1 MANAP
6 NIVRGKVWA
15 SDQYVYAF
23 DIIVQKYWTSPID
36 QADNAKFVMAG
47 VDEKFNAENAFK
59 NEGYTFIV
67 AGHNF
72 AGGGKSIEHVVTG
85 LMGAGIQAV
94 FADSFSRLQFRNA
107 TNYGLPFITCK
118 DIIKGFKTGDELEF
132 NFDTGQVKNLTT
144 GFEAQALP
152 VAPFV
157 AEITKAGGLMEF
169 IKAKIAD
176 GTAAQL
182 R

>member
-1 MANAP
+1 MANVP
-6 NIVRGKVWA
+6 NIVRGKVWT
-15 SDQYVYAF
+15 SEKYVYAF
-23 DIIVQKYWTSPID
+23 DIIVQKYWTSAID
-36 QADNAKFVMAG
+36 PTDNATFVMAG
-47 VDEKFNAENAFK
+47 VDEKYNSENAFK

-85 LMGAGIQAV
+85 LMGAGIKAV

-132 NFDTGQVKNLTT
+132 NFDTGHVKNLTT

-157 AEITKAGGLMEF
+157 AEIASAGGLMQF
-169 IKAKIAD
+169 IRKKIAD
-176 GTAAQL
+176 GTVDAL

>member
-1 MANAP
+1 MIQP
-6 NIVRGKVWA
+6 LRGIAWA
-15 SDQYVYAF
+15 SEKYVYAF
-23 DIIVQKYWTSPID
+23 DIIVQRFWTSPID
-36 QADNAKFVMAG
+36 PVENAKWVMAG
-47 VDEKFNAENAFK
+47 VDEEFNKENGFRDK
-59 NEGYTFIV
+59 GYTFIV

-85 LMGAGIQAV
+85 LMGAGIKAV

-118 DIIKGFKTGDELEF
+118 GLVQHVKTGDELEF
-132 NFDTGQVKNLTT
+132 DPSTGLIKNITT

-157 AEITKAGGLMEF
+157 AEIAAAGGLMQF
-169 IKAKIAD
+169 IKNKIAD
-176 GTAAQL
+176 GTVHEL